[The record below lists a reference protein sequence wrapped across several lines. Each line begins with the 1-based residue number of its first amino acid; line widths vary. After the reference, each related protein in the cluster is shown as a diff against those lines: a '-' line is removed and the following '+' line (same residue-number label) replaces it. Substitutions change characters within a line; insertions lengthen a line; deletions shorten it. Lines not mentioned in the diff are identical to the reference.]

1 MAVALVTAVYGG
13 YDLLRPLPDG
23 HGFDMA
29 VCVTDDANL
38 TADGWTIVVVPS
50 VDLPILAAKRP
61 KMLPFDFVDADVAV
75 WLDANAQIVDPTF
88 REFCLATDGDV
99 VAWTHPEN
107 RTCLFEE
114 VAYCAHWP
122 RYRDFPMSA
131 QADAYRAEGMPERF
145 GLFACGTLVWRRTDA
160 AVNFGRAWLAEQH
173 RWSIQDQVSFPFL
186 LWKMRPDFGVFP
198 ADELNNRWLTWHP
211 HAR

>member
-13 YDLLRPLPDG
+13 YDSLNPLPDG
-23 HGFDMA
+23 HGFDVA
-29 VCVTDDANL
+29 VCVTDDPNL
-38 TADGWTIVVVPS
+38 SADGWTTVVVPS
-50 VDLPILAAKRP
+50 SDVPILAAKRP

-88 REFCLATDGDV
+88 RDFCLATDGDI
-99 VAWTHPEN
+99 VAWTHPEG

-122 RYRDFPMSA
+122 RYRDFPMVE
-131 QADAYRAEGMPERF
+131 QADAYRDEGMPERF

-160 AVNFGRAWLAEQH
+160 AIGFGEAWLAEQY
-173 RWSIQDQVSFPFL
+173 RWTIQDQVSFPFL
-186 LWKMRPDFGVFP
+186 LWKMRPTFGVFS
-198 ADELNNRWLTWHP
+198 ADELNNRWLRWHP
-211 HAR
+211 HTR